1 MNSIMEKQYP
11 VFQLYQKMRMQLLDV
26 VNDEQLALS
35 LPNIPTLGELCVQ
48 IGEWQHSY
56 VESFKTF
63 KQDFEYR
70 HPNAAELV
78 ASTDKLRTWWQQ
90 LDADLEAAVSTLS
103 EEDIE
108 TKLVDKGGWEA
119 SLRWNLDIMKECYII
134 FFTKAWVYLK
144 AEGIATPESWD
155 HWVA

>member
-1 MNSIMEKQYP
+1 MNAIIEKQYP
-11 VFQLYQKMRMQLLDV
+11 VFTLYQKMRMQLLDAV
-26 VNDEQLALS
+26 TDEQLGLS
-35 LPNIPTLGELCVQ
+35 LPNHPTLGELCVQ

-70 HPNAAELV
+70 HPEAAEL
-78 ASTDKLRTWWQQ
+78 AGSTAKLRAWWQQ
-90 LDADLEAAVSTLS
+90 LDADLEAAVSALS
-103 EEDIE
+103 DEDIAS
-108 TKLVDKGGWEA
+108 KVVDKGGWEA
-119 SLRWNLDIMKECYII
+119 SLTWNLDILKECYII

-144 AEGIATPESWD
+144 AEGVDVPESWD